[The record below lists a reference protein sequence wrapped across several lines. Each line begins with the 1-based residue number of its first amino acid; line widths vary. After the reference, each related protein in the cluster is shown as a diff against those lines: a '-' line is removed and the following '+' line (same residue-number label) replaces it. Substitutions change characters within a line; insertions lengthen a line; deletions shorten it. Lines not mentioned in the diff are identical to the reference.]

1 MPSIPTP
8 RPAATPRPLDPTGQ
22 PSGVSVL
29 GTGSFLP
36 ARVMTNADIEKFV
49 ETTDDWIT
57 SRTGIRERRIAA
69 EGEHTSDLGAAAA
82 RAALEQAGI
91 GAGDVD
97 LILVATAS
105 PDMFFPSTACV
116 IQSLIGARKAA
127 AMDISAACS
136 GFLYALEMARHMI
149 AGGVIRYALIVGAEK
164 LSAMVDWSD
173 RNTCVLFGDGAGAV
187 VLGARPEGRGAG
199 ILTTYMA
206 SDGDYGQILGV
217 PGGGTRCP
225 ITRENFDQR
234 LNTIKMMGKETFKQ
248 AVSAMTSASVE
259 ALERTGLSINDI
271 ACIIPHQAN
280 SRIIDAIADRL
291 KVPSG
296 RFFLNLEVY
305 GNTGAAAVAIAL
317 DEAHRAGRFG
327 PGDKVLLVVFG
338 SGLTWASA
346 IIDW

>member
-1 MPSIPTP
+1 
-8 RPAATPRPLDPTGQ
+8 
-22 PSGVSVL
+22 
-29 GTGSFLP
+29 
-36 ARVMTNADIEKFV
+36 
-49 ETTDDWIT
+49 
-57 SRTGIRERRIAA
+57 
-69 EGEHTSDLGAAAA
+69 
-82 RAALEQAGI
+82 
-91 GAGDVD
+91 
-97 LILVATAS
+97 
-105 PDMFFPSTACV
+105 
-116 IQSLIGARKAA
+116 
-127 AMDISAACS
+127 
-136 GFLYALEMARHMI
+136 
-149 AGGVIRYALIVGAEK
+149 
-164 LSAMVDWSD
+164 
-173 RNTCVLFGDGAGAV
+173 
-187 VLGARPEGRGAG
+187 
-199 ILTTYMA
+199 MA
-206 SDGDYGQILGV
+206 SDWDYGQILCV
-217 PGGGTRCP
+217 PCGGTRCP
-225 ITRENFDQR
+225 ITKENFDQR

-248 AVSAMTSASVE
+248 AVSAMTSASME